1 MYPSEAKD
9 LAVSV
14 LIYMVA
20 IVFGLSLFVVPLYL
34 ATRPT
39 VVENAGASA
48 ATQTVDRALVDR
60 SSRKRFPV
68 ANLKHET
75 IVNPATIAELNAKAK
90 DSDDDR
96 PRTRY
101 GDYARPQPRHS
112 YADGAPVRQRSV
124 YPNFS
129 TLR

>member
-14 LIYMVA
+14 LIYMAA
-20 IVFGLSLFVVPLYL
+20 IAFGLSLFLVPIYL
-34 ATRPT
+34 ASRPT
-39 VVENAGASA
+39 VLQNAGAASA
-48 ATQTVDRALVDR
+48 AQTVDRALVTR
-60 SSRKRFPV
+60 SGRKLFPV

-90 DSDDDR
+90 ENDDDS
-96 PRTRY
+96 PRGRHRA
-101 GDYARPQPRHS
+101 YARPEPKSS
-112 YADGAPVRQRSV
+112 YAEGAPARQRPA